1 MIILLV
7 FCMTM
12 PNVTVFSDDE
22 FTEYLENFS
31 GVGNGSFSAEGW
43 KVVSEVNVSDGTD
56 GKKVY
61 LASDTSRIIWYPTQT
76 IGKSFYVETE
86 FSQESIS
93 DVYSILSA
101 SQDPHNA
108 ENMAFIIGA
117 DNGNI
122 VLRHKVEGAS
132 QASTTNIH
140 SGYEAGHTYRLRVFC
155 DMSNKSLDI
164 WLDGQELLDSYDI
177 GFMGADVETIGR
189 FNIQTARENG
199 RLTVKTFAVL
209 SEMAVESVS
218 ALADTYQTYSDNIE
232 CGGYKGNCS
241 VEDKNTFTAAISAAR
256 NAYEN
261 FISGKIGAYEFKEAE
276 NNLRSAYETFNASIL
291 TEDSELTIL
300 ENQIS
305 TAKEMIAE
313 AKIGPEQGRKT
324 LAAVKALES
333 EINKAQET
341 YSAILAGES
350 SSLAETA
357 VQELKTACETFA
369 ANTNEEFFE
378 DFEGY
383 ESAEDLSKC
392 GWVIISGSVEPE
404 KEGQENGLKFTSTE
418 ESTCAR
424 IVKYTDFSAEIIN
437 VSFEFMLPEKGAAV
451 QIFQAGSNPY
461 STSDHVIFEVSSND
475 SDVVLTCKDIKK
487 PIISNYENGK
497 WYKVEAELCISDG
510 VMGIYIDGKRVLSGL
525 KLMPG
530 FSCSSFDRISA
541 YTEGASFH
549 LDNIKIVPQPYKSTI
564 LSGIPQKLEPF
575 AFSDRNLIYPHLTA
589 YSERGM
595 EIDVKN
601 VSYELPDG
609 FDENTDGSIS
619 ISPSATAG
627 GYSISANGVASADIE
642 LLKTDEICV
651 EGYFEDADGNEY
663 TRILTAPTGEYNAI
677 IRTYNNTEETRS
689 INVYVARYCS
699 GVLKKAEVIT
709 LDLPPQELVCE
720 SFAITAECDDTIKL
734 FCWEQ
739 SLCPAAERNLENP
752 ALTVLETAGVCGKR
766 FVRRGIPLEK
776 GYVYSADDII
786 LLDDDGNTITSTN
799 EVLEKHDDGSVK
811 WLSAAFIAELLPYEK
826 QSYYIEKGSCQ
837 QGSCIAEYQDG
848 KAVLD
853 NGIIRVEADSD
864 YVSLLKDGKTVI
876 EDIWVFAATSESE
889 LSPYTLEYD
898 IVKNTP
904 VYAVIKISADIDS
917 VKSELYLTMYANSDI
932 ISIEARLTPQQDITL
947 CAEGIKLKVAGETA
961 ELQRSYAKF
970 CNSVDDMSV
979 SLASSLS
986 GQYDDLDGGLFEKDG
1001 FLYYSPIQGGEPYLW
1016 LDGLSKTV
1024 SLLVK
1029 PEDANNADALELLKI
1044 AENPIFAAVDSEY
1057 FKKAG
1062 YISSNVKND
1071 ISDSMAQQIKNSFY
1085 STYGG
1090 FESAYLPSAISN
1102 NTDNVRERLRH
1113 GGESEYNMW
1122 FWAMASSD
1130 GELFNII
1137 DKSTQTWADMRI
1149 YKGKYESMHG
1159 ANRYKL
1165 DECYGDTESRMSQ
1178 PYYGDASG
1186 IYLSWLMTGNPYY
1199 KEIFD
1204 MCCEHVYESIE
1215 KNGYP
1220 LINYWTT
1227 ENADEGD
1234 RGIGYRVRCSIWARP
1249 LYFKAVQSG
1258 EEKYKDAA
1266 AKIGDWLRENQEE
1279 EGFWYQTYDKNG
1291 IPLAQNEGNEISK
1304 LQPAVKNYIML
1315 YGLRGFMEYLRMSG
1329 DSSMDSSMESCAD
1342 WIIGEIGEKGEIW
1355 SPVSDMSYYY
1365 VEPYEC
1371 AHTAC
1376 LSITVMREMFEKTGE
1391 DRYLEAMCKL
1401 LRFYIST
1408 HNTHRMSI
1416 NVGNDK
1422 ANFLKEMTVLPQL
1435 LANNSSKVISMG
1447 YYDVVCVFGDGTQ
1460 MLQKDID
1467 YDSGK
1472 KEFTINCYDT
1482 PKGEVMVMG
1491 ACALEAYY
1499 KKQESFRDYSI
1510 PTNENR
1516 IWSGSENLVSD
1527 SNVTLSGS
1535 LNAVDINAC
1544 VRLPVG
1550 VNGTDVRIYDVQY
1563 IDEKTISLKADAVD
1577 TYELIVYLPNC
1588 SYSIGSMEK
1597 NDAEGDGC
1605 CVIPINNANGET
1617 IKLYL
1622 N

>member
-1 MIILLV
+1 M
-7 FCMTM
+7 
-12 PNVTVFSDDE
+12 
-22 FTEYLENFS
+22 
-31 GVGNGSFSAEGW
+31 
-43 KVVSEVNVSDGTD
+43 
-56 GKKVY
+56 
-61 LASDTSRIIWYPTQT
+61 
-76 IGKSFYVETE
+76 
-86 FSQESIS
+86 
-93 DVYSILSA
+93 
-101 SQDPHNA
+101 
-108 ENMAFIIGA
+108 
-117 DNGNI
+117 
-122 VLRHKVEGAS
+122 
-132 QASTTNIH
+132 
-140 SGYEAGHTYRLRVFC
+140 
-155 DMSNKSLDI
+155 
-164 WLDGQELLDSYDI
+164 
-177 GFMGADVETIGR
+177 
-189 FNIQTARENG
+189 
-199 RLTVKTFAVL
+199 
-209 SEMAVESVS
+209 
-218 ALADTYQTYSDNIE
+218 
-232 CGGYKGNCS
+232 
-241 VEDKNTFTAAISAAR
+241 
-256 NAYEN
+256 
-261 FISGKIGAYEFKEAE
+261 
-276 NNLRSAYETFNASIL
+276 

-305 TAKEMIAE
+305 TAKEVIAE

-404 KEGQENGLKFTSTE
+404 KEDQETRLKFTSTE
-418 ESTCAR
+418 ESTRAR

-437 VSFEFMLPEKGAAV
+437 VSFEFMLPEKGAVV

-461 STSDHVIFEVSSND
+461 STSDHVIFEVGSND

-541 YTEGASFH
+541 YTEGASFY

-837 QGSCIAEYQDG
+837 QGSCIAKYQDG

-853 NGIIRVEADSD
+853 NGIIRVEADGD
-864 YVSLLKDGKTVI
+864 DVSLLKDGKKVI
-876 EDIWVFAATSESE
+876 EDICVFAATSESE
-889 LSPYTLEYD
+889 LSLCTLKYD

-1029 PEDANNADALELLKI
+1029 PEDTNNTDALELLKI
-1044 AENPIFAAVDSEY
+1044 AENPVFAAVDSEY

-1062 YISSNVKND
+1062 YIRSNVKND

-1090 FESAYLPSAISN
+1090 FESAYLPCAISN

-1165 DECYGDTESRMSQ
+1165 DEYYGKTESRMSQ

-1304 LQPAVKNYIML
+1304 TQPAVKNYIML

-1329 DSSMDSSMESCAD
+1329 DSSMDSSMESFAD

-1365 VEPYEC
+1365 EEPYEC

-1408 HNTHRMSI
+1408 HNTHRESVNI
-1416 NVGNDK
+1416 GNDK

-1435 LANNSSKVISMG
+1435 LAYNSSKVISMG
-1447 YYDVVCVFGDGTQ
+1447 YYDVLCVFGDGTQ

-1535 LNAVDINAC
+1535 LNAVDTNAC

-1577 TYELIVYLPNC
+1577 TYELIVYMPNC